1 MTVLDLVLVGLIVFA
16 IGMDP
21 PGGPPGPAG
30 VRGQSAPAPAPAPE
44 AASAVVPE
52 EITGPA
58 DEHAVTARARTAIPA
73 ITPNLPRV
81 AM

>member
-30 VRGQSAPAPAPAPE
+30 VRGQSAPAPAPE

-58 DEHAVTARARTAIPA
+58 GEHAVTARARTAIPV

>member
-1 MTVLDLVLVGLIVFA
+1 MTVLDLALVGLIVFA

-21 PGGPPGPAG
+21 PGGPPGPTG
-30 VRGQSAPAPAPAPE
+30 VRGQSAPAAAE
-44 AASAVVPE
+44 AASAIAPE
-52 EITGPA
+52 EATGLT
-58 DEHAVTARARTAIPA
+58 DEHAVTARARSAIPA

>member
-16 IGMDP
+16 TGMDP
-21 PGGPPGPAG
+21 PGGPPGPTG
-30 VRGQSAPAPAPAPE
+30 VRGQSAPAAE
-44 AASAVVPE
+44 AASAIAPE
-52 EITGPA
+52 EAKGLT
-58 DEHAVTARARTAIPA
+58 DEHAVTASARSAIPA